1 MEFQILGPVRAV
13 DGGAEDA
20 LRGAK
25 QRTVLAALLLSG
37 GRVVSDEQLADRLWE
52 GHPPTTA
59 SAQIYT
65 YVSRLRKQL
74 SDHLTITRM
83 TAGYQMELGELVL
96 CDHVQFGRLSREG
109 VKALHEERFAEAAAV
124 LRRSLGLWRGRALDD
139 ATTRLIALERPRL
152 EEARMTALEARIEA
166 DLALGRHRQLTAE
179 LAGLVAA
186 HPLRERLRIQLMA
199 ALYRSDRQAEAI
211 ATYHEARTL
220 LAEELG
226 VDPGAELAEAYQQ
239 LLTGALGSPRAG
251 VWSGVIPAMLPR
263 KVGDFVGRETQLAA
277 MAARLRTKAPEPIV
291 ITGMPGVGKTA
302 LALQASHAHA
312 ADFPDGQLFAELH
325 SVADQPRRAGDVLGG
340 FLVAL
345 GIPQQDLPAGLDER
359 IQLYRS
365 LLATKRMLIVLDDAE
380 TPEQVTPFLP
390 ASGQSAAIITAQT
403 PGVAPAGARMIS
415 LGPLTP
421 HEARVLLAAIAGERR
436 LHAEPEATAA
446 ILHYCG
452 NLPLALRIAGT
463 RLLSNPHWRV
473 ADLAQRLAPAHR
485 RVDELTAGNLSVRQ
499 RLQRGYA
506 RLNTTHQSVVRWLS
520 QSEAAV
526 QRDEYIALNVARI
539 IDDLAER
546 NVVNAGPQYTMHEL
560 TYLWAHNLEEAA
572 AVPAPR

>member
-52 GHPPTTA
+52 GNPPTTA

-83 TAGYQMELGELVL
+83 TAGYQMELDQLVL
-96 CDHVQFGRLSREG
+96 CDHVQFGQLSREG
-109 VKALHEERFAEAAAV
+109 VKALHEERYAEAAGV

-139 ATTRLIALERPRL
+139 ATARLIALERPRL
-152 EEARMTALEARIEA
+152 EESRMTALEARIEA

-226 VDPGAELAEAYQQ
+226 VDPGSELAEAYQQ

-263 KVGDFVGRETQLAA
+263 KVSDFAGRETELAS
-277 MAARLRTKAPEPIV
+277 MAARLRTKAPEPII

-325 SVADQPRRAGDVLGG
+325 SVADQPRRTADVLGG

-345 GIPQQDLPAGLDER
+345 GIPQQDLPAGMDQR
-359 IQLYRS
+359 VQLYRS

-380 TPEQVTPFLP
+380 TPEQVAPFLP
-390 ASGQSAAIITAQT
+390 ASGRSAAIITAQA
-403 PGVAPAGARMIS
+403 PGVAPAGSRMIS
-415 LGPLTP
+415 LGPLAP
-421 HEARVLLAAIAGERR
+421 QEARALLAAIVGERR
-436 LHAEPEATAA
+436 LQAEPEATGQ

-463 RLLSNPHWRV
+463 RLLTNPQWRV
-473 ADLAQRLAPAHR
+473 ADLAQRLAPSHR
-485 RVDELTAGNLSVRQ
+485 RVDELQAGNLSVRQ

-506 RLNTTHQSVVRWLS
+506 RLNTSHQSVVRWLS
-520 QSEAAV
+520 QGETAV

-560 TYLWAHNLEEAA
+560 TYLWAHDLEEAPI
-572 AVPAPR
+572 PAPR